1 VLLVAGLACGCAT
14 SKKTHVK
21 AGEAPAPLQTA
32 TKEQLVAAFNKQA
45 ENVKSLNAG
54 VTMKLV
60 AGTAY
65 TGLIEEYHEV
75 KGFILAQKPADIRV
89 IGQAPVVSKDI
100 FDMVSDGKTFRIFIP
115 SKHKFLVGPAN
126 LERQSAKPIE
136 NLRPQH
142 LLEVLLWEPISQH
155 APVLFEEASESD
167 GSYYV
172 LTILRR
178 PGATAGVSGATDGE
192 EAGSKEWEIGR
203 KVWFERVK
211 LTISRVEIFGAGGKV
226 NSDVRY
232 GVWEPAGAAVY
243 PRQITL
249 RRPGNDYQLGIEI
262 KKVALGESIAA
273 EKFELAQPAGTE
285 LVNVDE
291 ANPGAKP

>member
-1 VLLVAGLACGCAT
+1 MLAAGLACGCAT
-14 SKKTHVK
+14 SKRTHVK

-32 TKEQLVAAFNKQA
+32 TREQLLAAFNKQA
-45 ENVKSLNAG
+45 EDVKSLNAG

-65 TGLIEEYHEV
+65 TGLIEEYHEL

-142 LLEVLLWEPISQH
+142 LLEALLWEPVPRR
-155 APVLFEEASESD
+155 APVLFEEATESD

-172 LTILRR
+172 LTVLQR
-178 PGATAGVSGATDGE
+178 AGGVNGATDGE
-192 EAGSKEWEIGR
+192 EAGSNEWEIGR
-203 KVWFERVK
+203 KIWFERVK
-211 LTISRVEIFGAGGKV
+211 LTIARVEIFGAGGKV

-232 GVWEPAGAAVY
+232 GAWDPAGAAAY
-243 PRQITL
+243 PHQITL

-262 KKVALGESIAA
+262 KKVTLDESIAA
-273 EKFELAQPAGTE
+273 DKFELAQPAGTE